1 MIVTILFLITL
12 IIVMIA
18 IIKSYPFRKGSDVF
32 STYHNFFGYRF
43 IGIIVVIIISF
54 IIYLFQKKW

>member
-1 MIVTILFLITL
+1 MIITILFLITL

-43 IGIIVVIIISF
+43 IGIIVVIII
-54 IIYLFQKKW
+54 